1 MNRLAPK
8 ARTSQ
13 ALRLARAAAGMP
25 TDTVAAVCGLSD
37 QALRKH
43 LRNLPARGRC
53 AATVAALAAA
63 QRLPEPPQRAVVA
76 HRACPPPAMRAAR
89 PTDLEA
95 VNAAKGSASWALA
108 HNPFRGASMELYAF
122 ACTSGLHRSVI
133 VALASAR
140 DYFHRTSIA
149 YNPLCPPPILQQ
161 LAHDPSPGVRDTA
174 AHTLRRCC
182 CDEPSQQTCGIVDH
196 MQESLES
203 ADKLFESVRFPI
215 QMESSSLRRL
225 TT

>member
-8 ARTSQ
+8 ARTSE

-37 QALRKH
+37 QTLRKH
-43 LRNLPARGRC
+43 LRSLPARGRC
-53 AATVAALAAA
+53 AATVGTLAAA

-76 HRACPPPAMRAAR
+76 HRACPPPAVRAAR
-89 PTDLEA
+89 PADLEA

-108 HNPFRGASMELYAF
+108 HNSFRGSSMDLYAYTY
-122 ACTSGLHRSVI
+122 TSRLHRSVI

-140 DYFHRTSIA
+140 DELHRTGIA
-149 YNPLCPPPILQQ
+149 QNSLCPPLILER
-161 LAHDPSPGVRDTA
+161 LAHDPSPGARAAA
-174 AHTLRRCC
+174 AHTLRRCDC
-182 CDEPSQQTCGIVDH
+182 GEPSQQTCQVADRARKT
-196 MQESLES
+196 LES
-203 ADKLFESVRFPI
+203 TNSYLELVQDDDRLA
-215 QMESSSLRRL
+215 MSLRRL